1 MNVYTKS
8 RAQLITLSFALL
20 SLAAPTWSKPAGSV
34 ENWQSGHSQDMAMVI
49 GLTKDSPPAL
59 KQQWE
64 KITQKFAKA
73 IDDKQ
78 EAAASVRMIREIIP
92 TFSWHGYGHRTFF
105 HWGFNTFPRTF
116 DDYKRDVSGMNAL
129 VACME
134 EALEAE
140 PEEKRDELKRQVW
153 DRLRNIQSA
162 RNRSM
167 MRSIPAPD
175 RDTKN
180 GIAAILYDVHLL
192 GDYIDG
198 TEETCKALYP
208 LGKIQ
213 GDIINA
219 INRIRVNDDTVKE
232 ALIKDLKKV
241 SIDSSKYESKEAAA
255 KKAGQLLN
263 LLIMHFPAVVR
274 QSPSYK
280 TLMGC

>member
-1 MNVYTKS
+1 MKNSVQIILPTLVL
-8 RAQLITLSFALL
+8 LI
-20 SLAAPTWSKPAGSV
+20 LAVPAWSKVAGSV
-34 ENWQSGHSQDMAMVI
+34 EKWQPGHSQDMAMVI
-49 GLTKDSPPAL
+49 GLTNDSPLAL

-64 KITQKFAKA
+64 EITKKIAKA

-78 EAAASVRMIREIIP
+78 EAAACERMIREILP
-92 TFSWHGYGHRTFF
+92 AFSWHGYGHRTFF

-116 DDYKRDVSGMNAL
+116 DDFKREVSGENAL
-129 VACME
+129 VICMIE
-134 EALEAE
+134 GLEAE
-140 PEEKRDELKRQVW
+140 PEEKRDELERQVW
-153 DRLRNIQSA
+153 DKLRNIQSA

-167 MRSIPAPD
+167 MRAIPAPD
-175 RDTKN
+175 RDTRN

-219 INRIRVNDDTVKE
+219 INRIRVNDDTVKK
-232 ALIKDLKKV
+232 ALIKDIKKV

-263 LLIMHFPAVVR
+263 LLIMHFPEVVK
-274 QSPSYK
+274 QSPSHK